1 MIVFEEKFRL
11 ISLLP
16 NLEVEN
22 GSFLFDMIGVR

>member
-16 NLEVEN
+16 NLVEN